1 MPSLTILLTLAV
13 PAGSQN
19 GVPSVDYATSIR
31 LPSAAS
37 HAPLSQEWAL
47 AYNQVPKLIEMP
59 APVEAASPTPGQ
71 DDLLQNLSQYVPSPA
86 VDPSRLHDRTMS
98 DLSLDWGLANIG
110 PGVLTPQ
117 PGLMNGGRSAP
128 GFPGGGTGSSGQ
140 PAGTSSP
147 IFITLP
153 GNTPGGTTTPTTP
166 PTIGPPPPVQQGVP
180 EPASLAVWLLIL
192 MAIVVAGNRRP
203 NPPAVTVVPGA

>member
-1 MPSLTILLTLAV
+1 LTILLTLAV

-31 LPSAAS
+31 LPSAVS

-59 APVEAASPTPGQ
+59 APVEAASPAPGQ

-86 VDPSRLHDRTMS
+86 TDPSRLHDRTMS

-117 PGLMNGGRSAP
+117 PGLMQGGRSAP

-140 PAGTSSP
+140 PGSTSSP
-147 IFITLP
+147 IIINLP
-153 GNTPGGTTTPTTP
+153 GSTTPGGTVPTP
-166 PTIGPPPPVQQGVP
+166 PPIVDGPPTPPQGVP
-180 EPASLAVWLLIL
+180 EPASLAVWLLALTAIL
-192 MAIVVAGNRRP
+192 LLGNRWTHK
-203 NPPAVTVVPGA
+203 PPAVAVGPGV